1 MKSMALLAAAV
12 AACSSSPSSNLS
24 LVPPTGPATGGP
36 AKPLHDAREVH
47 LADVVQLTR
56 DAHENAE
63 AYWAFGGGDL
73 IFQSNR
79 APYQCDQ
86 IFRMPAAGGAAQLV
100 STGKGRTTCA
110 YYLPGDKEIVYAS
123 THHGGD
129 ACPTPPDRSLGY
141 LWGLFEYDVFR
152 ANADGS
158 GLVQLTDA
166 PGYDAEATTCADGSI
181 VFTSV
186 RDGDLE
192 LYKMDRDGKNV
203 VRLTHAVGYD
213 GGAFFSNDCSKIV
226 WRASR
231 PQGEELAEY
240 KKLLDQKLVKP
251 NKLEIYVANADGSDA
266 RQITYL
272 DAASFAPYFF
282 PDGKRVIFASSYG
295 SANPHQPEFE
305 LWAVDVDGTDLER
318 ITFTPGFDGFP
329 VFSPDGSKLVFGSN
343 RNSANPH
350 ETDVYVARWVNGKI
364 APVVGA
370 ADQVA
375 ADVAWLADDAREGRG
390 VGTQGLA
397 ASADWLAAQLR
408 TIGVEPGMG
417 ESYKQPVDVLVSL
430 DAPPAQQRVVID
442 GKPLPADGYRP
453 AGFSASGRATA
464 AAVRV
469 GYGLVAPE
477 LGVDDYKGVN
487 VKGKIVVV
495 RRFLPPSENFAG
507 EDKQRRYSD
516 LWYKAFLARERGAVG
531 LIAVEVQK
539 QTPAL
544 RHGPPPKGKGKGKG
558 PVESKPEPP
567 PPPAPL
573 PPLEP
578 SLTGSDAGIPV
589 MVVQAAHADELLRA
603 HELEMA
609 VALVPTKATTHN
621 VVGVIRAGG
630 TKLPGAV
637 VVGAHYDHLGL
648 GGRDSLEP
656 GVGAPHN
663 GADDNAS
670 GTAALLHV
678 ARTLNARRAELQ
690 RDVWI
695 VAFTAEESGLIGSSR
710 FVREPP
716 PGLAIVDV
724 VAMLNMDMVGR
735 MRGNQLSVLGGESA
749 AEWAELVEPACAAA
763 KVGCNLSGSGYG
775 PSDQTAF
782 YAAGVPVLHF
792 FTGAHVDYHKT
803 SDDSDRINAAGAA
816 RTAGIVAEVAA
827 GMARRATL
835 LTYKQTAAPLPAGDA
850 RSFGASLG
858 TIPEYSDPGPGVLL
872 SGVRPGGPAE
882 AGGVRR
888 GDRIVAIGG
897 TKIHAIQDMMF
908 VLRAARPGVQT
919 SVTVVRDGKQV
930 DLLVK
935 YGAPMGR

>member
-1 MKSMALLAAAV
+1 
-12 AACSSSPSSNLS
+12 
-24 LVPPTGPATGGP
+24 
-36 AKPLHDAREVH
+36 
-47 LADVVQLTR
+47 
-56 DAHENAE
+56 
-63 AYWAFGGGDL
+63 
-73 IFQSNR
+73 
-79 APYQCDQ
+79 
-86 IFRMPAAGGAAQLV
+86 MPAAGGAAQLV

-110 YYLPGDKEIVYAS
+110 YYMPGDKEIVYAS
-123 THHGGD
+123 THHVGD

-181 VFTSV
+181 IFTSV

-192 LYKMDRDGKNV
+192 LYRMDRDGKNV

-213 GGAFFSNDCSKIV
+213 GGAFFSSDCKKIV

-240 KKLLDQKLVKP
+240 KRLLEQKLVRP

-295 SANPHQPEFE
+295 SANPRQPEFE

-318 ITFTPGFDGFP
+318 ITYTPGFDGFP
-329 VFSPDGSKLVFGSN
+329 VFSPDGTKLAFGSN

-350 ETDVYVARWVNGKI
+350 ETDVYVARWVNGTI
-364 APVVGA
+364 APVAGA
-370 ADQVA
+370 ADQLA

-390 VGTQGLA
+390 VGTKGLA

-408 TIGVEPGMG
+408 TIGLEPGMG
-417 ESYKQPVDVLVSL
+417 ESYKQPVDVLVRL
-430 DAPPAQQRVVID
+430 DVGVATRLFVGGGQ
-442 GKPLPADGYRP
+442 PLPLRSFVP
-453 AGFSASGRATA
+453 AGFSASGRVSAP
-464 AAVRV
+464 AVHV
-469 GYGLVAPE
+469 GWGIVAPE
-477 LGVDDYKGVN
+477 LGVDDYKGKN

-495 RRFLPPSENFAG
+495 RRFTPPGDKFAG
-507 EDKQRRYSD
+507 EEKQRRYSD
-516 LWYKAFLARERGAVG
+516 LWHKAFEARKRGAVG
-531 LIAVEVQK
+531 VVAVEFIDK
-539 QTPAL
+539 PGGGKPDAGKPA
-544 RHGPPPKGKGKGKG
+544 
-558 PVESKPEPP
+558 EPAW
-567 PPPAPL
+567 APL

-589 MVVQAAHADELLRA
+589 IVVHGSYGDRLQGARAIEL
-603 HELEMA
+603 H
-609 VALVPTKATTHN
+609 VALERVREEAHN

-630 TKLPGAV
+630 ARLPGAV

-656 GVGAPHN
+656 GSKAPHN

-678 ARTLNARRAELQ
+678 ARTLNARRAELS

-716 PGLAIVDV
+716 PGLAIKDV
-724 VAMLNMDMVGR
+724 VAMINMDMVGR

-749 AEWAELVEPACAAA
+749 AEWAELVDPACAAA
-763 KVGCNLSGSGYG
+763 KVACSLSGSGYG

-792 FTGAHVDYHKT
+792 FTGAHVDYHKP
-803 SDDSDRINAAGAA
+803 SDDTDRINAAGAA
-816 RTAGIVAEVAA
+816 RVAGIVAEVAA
-827 GMARRATL
+827 GMAVRPTL
-835 LTYKQTAAPLPAGDA
+835 LTYKQTAAPAPAGDA

-897 TKIHAIQDMMF
+897 TKVHAIQDMMF
-908 VLRAARPGVQT
+908 VLRAARPGVKT

-930 DLLVK
+930 DLLVT